1 MVAAP
6 GSEGGGAPMT
16 IQKLQ
21 ALAAGIPTPMLQLTS
36 RLVIADVMAVYHVS
50 RISAESI
57 VEVARLRNGRN

>member
-1 MVAAP
+1 
-6 GSEGGGAPMT
+6 MT

-21 ALAAGIPTPMLQLTS
+21 ALAAGIPAPMLQLTS

-57 VEVARLRNGRN
+57 VEVARLRHARR

>member
-1 MVAAP
+1 
-6 GSEGGGAPMT
+6 MT

-21 ALAAGIPTPMLQLTS
+21 ALADQIPPAMLQLTT

-57 VEVARLRNGRN
+57 VEVARLRHARR